1 MNAGQ
6 LKRRIAEAS
15 ATVITARQAVEEGK
29 TVDLSALEAHVND
42 TCRAIDGLP
51 GDEGR
56 TLQPAMLALTDDLNQ
71 LTDSLSREHDAMK
84 AALGAMSDR
93 QRAQNAYLKSPG
105 GG

>member
-1 MNAGQ
+1 MNADQ
-6 LKRRIAEAS
+6 LKLRIAEAS

-42 TCRAIDGLP
+42 TCRAIGGLP
-51 GDEGR
+51 EGEGQA
-56 TLQPAMLALTDDLNQ
+56 LQPALLALTDDLNL
-71 LTDSLSREHDAMK
+71 LTDSLGREHDAMK
-84 AALGAMSDR
+84 TALGALSDR